1 MTLDSSLSAAMI
13 TAGWEHR
20 LPHTNCHGK
29 ETIRNSDYKAKEE
42 ERTDKRS
49 HPTQHKRKGKKPYI
63 NRVKKIIKKKKG

>member
-42 ERTDKRS
+42 ERTYKRS
-49 HPTQHKRKGKKPYI
+49 HPTQQLLLIYKRKEKTHI
-63 NRVKKIIKKKKG
+63 